1 MKILTAEQIR
11 LCDKNTINT
20 GNISSIDLMERASE
34 TFCNWF
40 SGEFPKDENPILSI
54 ICGQGNNGGDGLAS
68 ARMLQKLGYE
78 VEVFVL
84 DVFQSSSNDF
94 SANLERL
101 KNEGLVKVSHIS
113 LAENIP
119 IFDENE
125 ILIDAILG
133 SGLSRPLDG
142 ELEKIVN
149 FINECNNI
157 VVSIDIPSGMFAD
170 GQTFGTSIH
179 ADYTFTFESPKF
191 SFLLPDNFGR
201 VGEFVYDSIGLDKKF
216 IDALPS
222 HNYYVTEDSVKRIY
236 KIRPKFA
243 HKGLFGHALLVMGSH
258 GKMGAAILA
267 TRACLRSG
275 AGLVTVHVPGCGYD
289 VMQMSIPEAMVTL
302 DEDQFI
308 FTRVYELQKYN
319 TVAVGCG
326 LSTKNKTRN
335 ALCYILKNMEN
346 PAVLDADALNI
357 LAQSPDWMEFIPK
370 NSILTP
376 HPKEFERMFGRTENG
391 YDRYE
396 LLREKAMEL
405 GVYIILKGANSC
417 TATPNGDCYFNST
430 GNPGMGTAGSGD
442 VLTGIITGL
451 LAQEY
456 TPLEAS
462 ILGVYIHG
470 LSGDIAAEEMSQEA
484 IMAGDLIDY
493 LGKAFLKLRPSDK
506 KIHRYVGTQK
516 QIN

>member
-1 MKILTAEQIR
+1 MKILTAAQVK
-11 LCDKNTINT
+11 LCDKHSISND
-20 GNISSIDLMERASE
+20 GISSLELMERASE
-34 TFCNWF
+34 TFCKWF
-40 SGEFPKDENPILSI
+40 TVEFSKEENPLVSML
-54 ICGQGNNGGDGLAS
+54 CGKGNNGGDGLAV
-68 ARMLQKLGYE
+68 ARILQELGYE

-84 DVFQSSSNDF
+84 EVFPTSSDDF

-101 KNEGLVKVSHIS
+101 KKEQKIKVSH
-113 LAENIP
+113 LAKAEDIP

-133 SGLSRPLDG
+133 SGINRPLDG
-142 ELEKIVN
+142 ELERIIS

-157 VVSIDIPSGMFAD
+157 VVSLDIPSGMFAD
-170 GQTFGTSIH
+170 EQTFGTSIQ

-191 SFLLPDNFGR
+191 SFLLPDNFDR
-201 VGEFVYDSIGLDKKF
+201 VGEFIYESIGLDKKF
-216 IDALPS
+216 INALPC
-222 HNYYVTEDSVKRIY
+222 HNHYVTEETVKRIY
-236 KIRPKFA
+236 KIRAKFA

-267 TRACLRSG
+267 TRACLRAG

-391 YDRYE
+391 YDRYL

-417 TATPNGDCYFNST
+417 IATPNGDCYFNST

-442 VLTGIITGL
+442 VLTGIISGL

-462 ILGVYIHG
+462 ILGVYLHG
-470 LSGDIAAEEMSQEA
+470 LSGDIAADEMSQEA
-484 IMAGDLIDY
+484 LMAGDLIDY

-506 KIHRYVGTQK
+506 KVHRQVSYKKITD
-516 QIN
+516 